1 MTHRS
6 IVFSTAAAVALLANT
21 AASGTAFANTVAD
34 SVFRNGKVFTADAQN
49 SVQQAVAVEGGRI
62 VYVGD
67 NAGAAAFLGPSTK
80 VFDLGGKL
88 MLPGLIDGHVH
99 PIGGGAML
107 NTCSLEYL
115 PLTEQQFLDRIQACL
130 DADPDAGEDSF
141 LRVTGWYRQFMQPT
155 RTDASRDTLDRLN
168 TRRPIAVM
176 NRDGHSTLV
185 NSRALALAGIDDN
198 TPNPSDGSITRDANG
213 RATGILEDGARGLL
227 PETPE
232 DPQQALRDAGT
243 AIAALTHAGVTTM
256 LDAIVGEDSLKLY
269 RDLQTSGLL
278 TVRVYGAAGTSA
290 DAADDPSA
298 IVAHITKLRDIYDQ
312 PNMKAEPGIRIHTAK
327 IFLDGVIQAPAQTA
341 GLVEP
346 YWVPVEEAGHT
357 HWRPG
362 THYGPIYLK
371 QDELEGMILALARAD
386 ITPHVH
392 AIGDR
397 AVKKAL
403 DAFEKADSISRQNG
417 IRPEIAHAE
426 LVEPEDYERFNQ
438 LNTAAIM
445 SYQWTIPAPNSVTGA
460 KDYLGPERFERME
473 PFDKLNAAGAVV
485 AYGSDWPVDR
495 LNYWLALKA
504 AVTRAGDETF
514 SAVYPGRLNDAP
526 GLDRT
531 TALRSITINGAWA
544 LEAENEI
551 GSLEVGKF
559 ADLIVVD
566 RDFTTVPED
575 TLADNTVLM
584 TMVGGKVVY
593 SSGAFAN

>member
-1 MTHRS
+1 MTQKS
-6 IVFSTAAAVALLANT
+6 IFFRAGALVALVAGTSWSGAVFAKT
-21 AASGTAFANTVAD
+21 AAD

-49 SVQQAVAVEGGRI
+49 SVQQAVAVKDGRI

-67 NAGAAAFLGPSTK
+67 NAGVSAFLGSSTK

-88 MLPGLIDGHVH
+88 MLPGLIDGHIH
-99 PIGGGAML
+99 PIAGGSML
-107 NTCSLEYL
+107 NTCSLEFL
-115 PLTEQQFLDRIQACL
+115 PLTEQQFLDRIQTCL
-130 DADPDAGEDSF
+130 DAEPNAGEDSF
-141 LRVTGWYRQFMQPT
+141 LRVTGWYRQFMQPIG
-155 RTDASRDTLDRLN
+155 TDASRDTLDRLN

-185 NSRALALAGIDDN
+185 NSRALELAGIDDN
-198 TPNPSDGSITRDANG
+198 TPNPADGSITRDANG

-232 DPQQALRDAGT
+232 DPQQALRDAET

-278 TVRVYGAAGTSA
+278 TVRVYGAAGTPA
-290 DAADDPSA
+290 EAAEDPSA
-298 IVAHITKLRDIYDQ
+298 IVSHITRLRDIYDQ
-312 PNMKAEPGIRIHTAK
+312 PEMKAEPGIRFHTAK

-346 YWVPVEEAGHT
+346 YWVPSSEAGHT
-357 HWRPG
+357 HWQPG
-362 THYGPIYLK
+362 QHYGPIYI
-371 QDELEGMILALARAD
+371 QQGRLEGLILELTRAD

-403 DAFEKADSISRQNG
+403 DAFEKADSISRQKG

-426 LVEPEDYERFNQ
+426 LVEPEDYGRFSK

-473 PFDKLNAAGAVV
+473 PFDKLHAAGAVV

-504 AVTRAGDETF
+504 GITRAGDDTF
-514 SAVYPGRLNDAP
+514 SAVYPGRLNNAP

-544 LEAENEI
+544 LGAEKEI
-551 GSLEVGKF
+551 GSVEVGKF
-559 ADLIVVD
+559 ADLIVID
-566 RDFTTVPED
+566 RDFTTVPDD
-575 TLADNTVLM
+575 TLADNSVLL

-593 SSGAFAN
+593 STGAIGK